1 MLSTLRMTDIAM
13 LVLAIPVLASA
24 LYLAVLS
31 LCSAR
36 PAAPAGDQSTFF
48 DIVVPAHNE
57 ERGIAATIASLRAM
71 EYPPDRFRILVIADN
86 CVDGT
91 ARIARD
97 AGAIVLERTHATERG
112 KGYALAHAY
121 EHSLAAGLAIA
132 IVVIDADTS
141 VTTNLLSAFSA
152 RFAAGAHAVQ
162 AEYGVRNPLESWRTR
177 LMVVALAMFH
187 TVRSL
192 GRERLELSC
201 GLRGNGMAFSTAVIR
216 RVPPRA
222 FSIVEDVE
230 YGAALGLERVR
241 VMYVA
246 EAEVHG
252 DMPASSAASRTQR
265 ERWEGGRLELI
276 RTLVPSLMRAARG
289 RDRSIPFD
297 LALDL
302 LVPPLT
308 LLAGL
313 IMLGTMVSISLSLL
327 GLAGA
332 VGYAPWLIAAAC
344 LALYVVRG
352 AVVSGVGPRVVFDLA
367 WAPVYAIWKIS
378 LLLRPKRV
386 PGEWVRTA
394 RSDEIVP

>member
-1 MLSTLRMTDIAM
+1 MLSTFRLTDVAL

-24 LYLAVLS
+24 LYLAFLS
-31 LCSAR
+31 VCSAR
-36 PAAPAGDQSTFF
+36 SAAPAADRSTFF

-57 ERGIAATIASLRAM
+57 VRGIAATIASLRAM
-71 EYPPDRFRILVIADN
+71 DYPPDHFRILVVADN
-86 CVDGT
+86 CVDET
-91 ARIARD
+91 ARVARD
-97 AGAIVLERTHATERG
+97 AGATVLERTHATERG

-121 EHSLAAGLAIA
+121 EQSLAAGLATA

-141 VTTNLLSAFSA
+141 VSKNLLSAFSA
-152 RFAAGAHAVQ
+152 RFAAGADAVQ
-162 AEYGVRNPLESWRTR
+162 AEYGVRNALESWRTR

-192 GRERLELSC
+192 GRERLQLSC
-201 GLRGNGMAFSTAVIR
+201 GLRGNGMGFSTAVIR

-230 YGAALGLERVR
+230 YGAALGLQCIR

-252 DMPASSAASRTQR
+252 DMPASSAASKTQR

-276 RTLVPSLMRAARG
+276 TTLVPSLVRASRG
-289 RDRSIPFD
+289 RGWSIPFD

-313 IMLGTMVSISLSLL
+313 IMLGSSVSVGLTLF

-332 VGYAPWLIAAAC
+332 LGWVPWLIAAAC

-367 WAPVYAIWKIS
+367 WAPVYAIWKAS

>member
-1 MLSTLRMTDIAM
+1 MRLTDVAL

-24 LYLAVLS
+24 LYLAFLS

-36 PAAPAGDQSTFF
+36 SAAPAVDHTIFF

-71 EYPPDRFRILVIADN
+71 EYPPDRFRILVVADN
-86 CVDGT
+86 CVDET
-91 ARIARD
+91 ARVARD
-97 AGAIVLERTHATERG
+97 AGATVLERTHATERG

-121 EHSLAAGLAIA
+121 EQSLAAGLASA

-152 RFAAGAHAVQ
+152 RFAAGADAVQ
-162 AEYGVRNPLESWRTR
+162 AEYGVRNPFDSWRTR

-192 GRERLELSC
+192 GRERLRLSC
-201 GLRGNGMAFSTAVIR
+201 GLRGNGMGFSTTVIR

-230 YGAALGLERVR
+230 YGAALALERVR
-241 VMYVA
+241 VMYVG

-252 DMPASSAASRTQR
+252 DMPASSAASKTQR

-276 RTLVPSLMRAARG
+276 KTLVPSLMRASRG
-289 RDRSIPFD
+289 RGWSIPFD

-313 IMLGTMVSISLSLL
+313 IILGSSVAVGLALF

-332 VGYAPWLIAAAC
+332 LAWAPWMIAAAC

-367 WAPVYAIWKIS
+367 WAPVYAIWKVS
-378 LLLRPKRV
+378 LLLRPKRT

>member
-1 MLSTLRMTDIAM
+1 MFATVTPSDVVL
-13 LVLAIPVLASA
+13 LVLALPVLAFAS
-24 LYLAVLS
+24 YLAFLS
-31 LCSAR
+31 LLSAR
-36 PAAPAGDQSTFF
+36 SSAPAVDHSTFF

-57 ERGIAATIASLRAM
+57 ERGIGATIASLRAID
-71 EYPPDRFRILVIADN
+71 YPADRFRILVVADN
-86 CVDGT
+86 CKDET
-91 ARIARD
+91 ARVARD
-97 AGAIVLERTHATERG
+97 AGATVLERTHSAERG

-121 EHSLAAGLAIA
+121 GHSLADGLAGA

-141 VTTNLLSAFSA
+141 VSKNLLAAFSA
-152 RFAAGAHAVQ
+152 RFAAGADAVQ
-162 AEYGVRNPLESWRTR
+162 AEYGVRNALESWRTR

-192 GRERLELSC
+192 GRERLQLSC
-201 GLRGNGMAFSTAVIR
+201 GLRGNGMGFSTAVIR

-230 YGAALGLERVR
+230 YGAALGLERIR

-252 DMPASSAASRTQR
+252 DMPASSAASKTQR

-276 RTLVPSLMRAARG
+276 KTLVPSLMRAARG
-289 RDRSIPFD
+289 AGWSIPFD

-308 LLAGL
+308 MLAGL
-313 IMLGTMVSISLSLL
+313 IILGTIVSVTLALF

-332 VGYAPWLIAAAC
+332 LAYVPWLIAAAC
-344 LALYVVRG
+344 LALYIVRG

-367 WAPVYAIWKIS
+367 WAPVYAIWKVS

>member
-1 MLSTLRMTDIAM
+1 MLSTVPITDIAL

-24 LYLAVLS
+24 LYLAFLS

-36 PAAPAGDQSTFF
+36 SAAPAVDQSTFF

-71 EYPPDRFRILVIADN
+71 EYPPDRFRILVVADN
-86 CVDGT
+86 CVDDT
-91 ARIARD
+91 ARVARD
-97 AGAIVLERTHATERG
+97 AGATVLERAHATERG

-121 EHSLAAGLAIA
+121 AYSLSAGLASA

-141 VTTNLLSAFSA
+141 VTKNVLSAFSA
-152 RFAAGAHAVQ
+152 RFVAGADAVQ
-162 AEYGVRNPLESWRTR
+162 AEYGVRNPFASWRTR

-192 GRERLELSC
+192 GRERLGLSC
-201 GLRGNGMAFSTAVIR
+201 GLRGNGMGFSAAVLR

-230 YGAALGLERVR
+230 YGAALGLERIR

-252 DMPASSAASRTQR
+252 DMPASSAASKTQR

-276 RTLVPSLMRAARG
+276 RTLVPSLVRASRG
-289 RDRSIPFD
+289 SGWSIPFD

-313 IMLGTMVSISLSLL
+313 IMLGTIASIALSLF
-327 GLAGA
+327 GLASA
-332 VGYAPWLIAAAC
+332 LASAPWLIAAAC
-344 LALYVVRG
+344 LTLYIVRG

-394 RSDEIVP
+394 RSDEIIP